1 MKRTPLKRKTP
12 LRSKQG
18 FKQRTTPL
26 KKKSSSPRKKQLSTL
41 PKWIKAIPEG
51 SHGSGTYQ
59 KRLWK
64 LVSDY
69 CRIRDWYKYDGYVVD
84 KPERVEHWSHGDGG
98 HFIPYTKCNGMFKF
112 SPLNVHLQSKSG
124 NAWGGSLVGFPFGK
138 ELERRYG
145 NYYITM
151 LNEENKAYHNE
162 SIRTA
167 NIVEAMGTILLLMD
181 ELEEKPIYY
190 ERVLELRSL
199 STV

>member
-1 MKRTPLKRKTP
+1 MKRTGFQNKPRKPLKR
-12 LRSKQG
+12 SG

-26 KKKSSSPRKKQLSTL
+26 KTKSSSPRKKQLSTL

-84 KPERVEHWSHGDGG
+84 KPERVEHWSQGDGG
-98 HFIPYTKCNGMFKF
+98 HFLPYSKCNGMFKF
-112 SPLNVHLQSKSG
+112 SPDNVHLQSKSG
-124 NAWGGSLVGFPFGK
+124 NAWGGSLIGFPFGK

-145 NYYITM
+145 NYYIPM
-151 LNEENKAYHNE
+151 LHEKNKAHHNQI
-162 SIRTA
+162 IRTA
-167 NIVEAMGTILLLMD
+167 DILIAIDKMLDLMED
-181 ELEEKPIYY
+181 LPEHPEYY
-190 ERVLELRSL
+190 KRVLELKL
-199 STV
+199 STD